1 MSGLKPYPFCG
12 GEKTRYQRTS
22 STRPTL
28 DGPYKRWTD
37 GRDTMDRDYPDKRVR
52 REYEDI
58 MREDVDQT
66 NGREADAAV

>member
-1 MSGLKPYPFCG
+1 MSGLKPYPFCR
-12 GEKTRYQRTS
+12 GEKTRYQRIS
-22 STRPTL
+22 STRPIL
-28 DGPYKRWTD
+28 DGLYKRWTD
-37 GRDTMDRDYPDKRVR
+37 GRNTMDRDYPDERVR